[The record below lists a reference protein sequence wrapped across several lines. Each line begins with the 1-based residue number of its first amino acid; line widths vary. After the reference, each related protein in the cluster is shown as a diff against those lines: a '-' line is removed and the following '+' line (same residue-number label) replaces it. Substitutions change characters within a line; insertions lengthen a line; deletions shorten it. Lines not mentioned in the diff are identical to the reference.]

1 MVVRQTQ
8 RFLNGWSQCG
18 ITHADIAL
26 RRPTGA
32 WWQQLD
38 RPLDQLPIPFARAA
52 NCQRAEIYVRPA
64 RGRLASFLF
73 LDDLPTTAA
82 CRLIATTAGIAVHTS
97 IPGGCQLWLALTKP
111 IDEHRRTGLQRHLA
125 RRLNADPASISG
137 EHFGRLPGLR
147 NWKRGGCWV
156 TIRATNFQSDRL
168 DPDSFPTEDYA
179 AQPIDSVSFT
189 SRTGC
194 DRSPSAQEWGWVCG
208 ALENGL
214 HLQEIRRRLIQRAIH
229 RRGSDTERYVDLT
242 IRNAIASH
250 R

>member
-8 RFLNGWSQCG
+8 HFLDRWSQCG
-18 ITHADIAL
+18 ITHADLAL

-38 RPLDQLPIPFARAA
+38 LPLDQLPISFARAA

-64 RGRLASFLF
+64 RGRTAPFLF
-73 LDDLPTTAA
+73 LDDLPTTVA

-97 IPGGCQLWLALTKP
+97 IPGGCQVWLALTKP
-111 IDEHRRTGLQRHLA
+111 IDENRRTELQRHLA

-156 TIRATNFQSDRL
+156 TIRATNLQSDRL
-168 DPDSFPTEDYA
+168 DPEALLTESETAPRTNPESFP
-179 AQPIDSVSFT
+179 
-189 SRTGC
+189 SRTGG

-214 HLQEIRRRLIQRAIH
+214 PLSEIRQWLIQRAIH
-229 RRGSDTERYVDLT
+229 RRGFDTERYVDLT
-242 IRNAIASH
+242 IRNAIAGH